1 MCNSIGIVTDS
12 NSGITS
18 KEANEW
24 GVTVIPMPF
33 YINGE
38 LYYEGLT
45 LNQKEFYKFL
55 EDNLDVNTSQPSP
68 GDVMKTWD
76 EVLKE
81 KEYIIYIPMS
91 SSLSGTY
98 ETAVMLAEE
107 YEGKVFVVNNRRISV
122 TQLQSVKDAINLV
135 KKGKSAKEIKEILE
149 DRQYQASIYIVPDT
163 LDYLKKGG
171 RLTPAVA
178 SFAKV
183 LNIKPVLQIQGE
195 KLDAF
200 KKVRG
205 MKQAKRAM
213 KEAIADDIKNRFA
226 SNSNMRIYAAYTGS
240 EEVGI
245 EWKGELEEA
254 FPNYDIQIYPLSLSV
269 SCHIGQ
275 GAIGIACVE
284 ELLLEEYNYKKI
296 NF

>member
-68 GDVMKTWD
+68 GDVMRTWD

-205 MKQAKRAM
+205 MKQAKRVM

-226 SNSNMRIYAAYTGS
+226 GNSNMRIYAAYTGS

-269 SCHIGQ
+269 SCHIGP

-284 ELLLEEYNYKKI
+284 ELL
-296 NF
+296 

>member
-1 MCNSIGIVTDS
+1 MCNSIGIITDS
-12 NSGITS
+12 NSGITL
-18 KEANEW
+18 KEANEL
-24 GVTVIPMPF
+24 GVTIISMPF

-45 LNQKEFYKFL
+45 LSQKEFYEFL
-55 EDNLDVNTSQPSP
+55 DDNAEVNTSQPSP
-68 GDVMKTWD
+68 GDVMKAWD

-107 YEGKVFVVNNRRISV
+107 YEGRVFVVNNRRISV

-135 KKGKSAKEIKEILE
+135 NKGKSAKEIKEILE

-205 MKQAKRAM
+205 MKQAKRTM
-213 KEAIADDIKNRFA
+213 KEAIADDIQNRFA
-226 SNSNMRIYAAYTGS
+226 SNSNMRIYAAYTGN

-245 EWKGELEEA
+245 EWKDELKEA
-254 FPNYDIQIYPLSLSV
+254 FPNYDIKLYPLSLSV
-269 SCHIGQ
+269 SCHIGP

-284 ELLLEEYNYKKI
+284 ELL
-296 NF
+296 

>member
-1 MCNSIGIVTDS
+1 
-12 NSGITS
+12 
-18 KEANEW
+18 
-24 GVTVIPMPF
+24 MPF

-55 EDNLDVNTSQPSP
+55 DDNADVNTSQPSP

-76 EVLKE
+76 EVLKD

-135 KKGKSAKEIKEILE
+135 NKGKSAKEIKEILE

-205 MKQAKRAM
+205 MKQAKRVM

-226 SNSNMRIYAAYTGS
+226 GNSNMRIYAAYTGS

-245 EWKGELEEA
+245 EWKSELEEA

-284 ELLLEEYNYKKI
+284 ELL
-296 NF
+296 

>member
-1 MCNSIGIVTDS
+1 MCNSIGIITDS

-45 LNQKEFYKFL
+45 LSQKEFYKFL
-55 EDNLDVNTSQPSP
+55 DDNAEVNTSQPSP
-68 GDVMKTWD
+68 GDVMKAWD

-135 KKGKSAKEIKEILE
+135 NQGKSAKEIKEILE

-205 MKQAKRAM
+205 MKQAKRVM

-226 SNSNMRIYAAYTGS
+226 GNSNMRIYAAYTGS

-245 EWKGELEEA
+245 EWKSELEEA

-269 SCHIGQ
+269 SCHIGP

-284 ELLLEEYNYKKI
+284 ELL
-296 NF
+296 

>member
-55 EDNLDVNTSQPSP
+55 DDNADVNTSQPSP

-183 LNIKPVLQIQGE
+183 LNINPVLQIQGE

-205 MKQAKRAM
+205 RKQAKRAM

-269 SCHIGQ
+269 SCHIGP

-284 ELLLEEYNYKKI
+284 ELL
-296 NF
+296 

>member
-213 KEAIADDIKNRFA
+213 REAIADDIKNRFA

-284 ELLLEEYNYKKI
+284 ELL
-296 NF
+296 

>member
-1 MCNSIGIVTDS
+1 MCNSIGIITDS

-55 EDNLDVNTSQPSP
+55 DDNADVNTSQPSP

-76 EVLKE
+76 EVLKD

-135 KKGKSAKEIKEILE
+135 NQGKSAKEIKEILE

-205 MKQAKRAM
+205 MKQAKRVM

-226 SNSNMRIYAAYTGS
+226 GNSNMRIYAAYTGS

-245 EWKGELEEA
+245 EWKSELEEA

-269 SCHIGQ
+269 SCHIGP

-284 ELLLEEYNYKKI
+284 ELL
-296 NF
+296 

>member
-68 GDVMKTWD
+68 GDVMRTWD

-183 LNIKPVLQIQGE
+183 LNINPVLQIQGE

-269 SCHIGQ
+269 SCHIGP

-284 ELLLEEYNYKKI
+284 ELL
-296 NF
+296 

>member
-68 GDVMKTWD
+68 GDVMKNWD

-183 LNIKPVLQIQGE
+183 LNINPVLQIQGE

-205 MKQAKRAM
+205 RKQAKRAM

-269 SCHIGQ
+269 SCHIGP

-284 ELLLEEYNYKKI
+284 EL
-296 NF
+296 

>member
-1 MCNSIGIVTDS
+1 MCNSIGIITDS

-18 KEANEW
+18 KEANEL
-24 GVTVIPMPF
+24 GVTIIPMPF

-45 LNQKEFYKFL
+45 LSQKEFYKFL
-55 EDNLDVNTSQPSP
+55 DDNAEVNTSQPSP
-68 GDVMKTWD
+68 GDVMKAWD

-107 YEGKVFVVNNRRISV
+107 YEGRVFVVNNRRISV

-135 KKGKSAKEIKEILE
+135 NQGKSAKEIKEILE

-205 MKQAKRAM
+205 MKQAKRTM
-213 KEAIADDIKNRFA
+213 KEAIADDIQNRFA
-226 SNSNMRIYAAYTGS
+226 SNSNMRIYAAYTGN

-245 EWKGELEEA
+245 EWKDELKEA
-254 FPNYDIQIYPLSLSV
+254 FPNYDIKLYPLSLSV
-269 SCHIGQ
+269 SCHIGP
-275 GAIGIACVE
+275 GAIGIAYVE
-284 ELLLEEYNYKKI
+284 ELL
-296 NF
+296 

>member
-68 GDVMKTWD
+68 GDVMRTWD

-135 KKGKSAKEIKEILE
+135 KKGKSVKEIKEILE

-269 SCHIGQ
+269 SCHIGP

-284 ELLLEEYNYKKI
+284 ELL
-296 NF
+296 

>member
-1 MCNSIGIVTDS
+1 MCNSIGIITDS

-18 KEANEW
+18 KEANEL
-24 GVTVIPMPF
+24 GVTIIPMPF

-45 LNQKEFYKFL
+45 LSQKEFYKFL
-55 EDNLDVNTSQPSP
+55 DDNAEVNTSQPSP
-68 GDVMKTWD
+68 GDVMKAWD

-107 YEGKVFVVNNRRISV
+107 YEGRVFVVNNRRISV

-135 KKGKSAKEIKEILE
+135 NQGKSAKEIKEILE

-205 MKQAKRAM
+205 MKQAKRTM
-213 KEAIADDIKNRFA
+213 KEAIADDIQNRFA
-226 SNSNMRIYAAYTGS
+226 SNLNMRIYAAYTGN

-245 EWKGELEEA
+245 EWKDELKEA
-254 FPNYDIQIYPLSLSV
+254 FPNYDIKLYPLSLSV
-269 SCHIGQ
+269 SCHIGP

-284 ELLLEEYNYKKI
+284 ELL
-296 NF
+296 

>member
-68 GDVMKTWD
+68 GDVMRTWD

-107 YEGKVFVVNNRRISV
+107 YKGKVFVVNNRRISV

-213 KEAIADDIKNRFA
+213 REAIADDIKDRFA

-269 SCHIGQ
+269 SCHIGP

-284 ELLLEEYNYKKI
+284 ELL
-296 NF
+296 

>member
-68 GDVMKTWD
+68 GDVMRTWD

-284 ELLLEEYNYKKI
+284 ELL
-296 NF
+296 

>member
-213 KEAIADDIKNRFA
+213 KEAIDDDIKNRFA

-254 FPNYDIQIYPLSLSV
+254 FPNYDIQLYPLSLSV
-269 SCHIGQ
+269 SCHIGP

-284 ELLLEEYNYKKI
+284 ELL
-296 NF
+296 

>member
-55 EDNLDVNTSQPSP
+55 EDNLDVNTSQQSP

-240 EEVGI
+240 EEIGI

-254 FPNYDIQIYPLSLSV
+254 FPNYDIQLYPLSLSV
-269 SCHIGQ
+269 SCHIGP

-284 ELLLEEYNYKKI
+284 ELL
-296 NF
+296 

>member
-55 EDNLDVNTSQPSP
+55 DDNADVNTSQPSP

-76 EVLKE
+76 EVLKD

-135 KKGKSAKEIKEILE
+135 NKGKSAKEIKEILE

-205 MKQAKRAM
+205 MKQAKRVM

-284 ELLLEEYNYKKI
+284 ELL
-296 NF
+296 

>member
-68 GDVMKTWD
+68 GDVMRTWD

-135 KKGKSAKEIKEILE
+135 RKGKSAKEIKEILE

-183 LNIKPVLQIQGE
+183 LNINPVLQIQGE

-205 MKQAKRAM
+205 RKQAKRAM

-269 SCHIGQ
+269 SCHIGP

-284 ELLLEEYNYKKI
+284 ELL
-296 NF
+296 

>member
-55 EDNLDVNTSQPSP
+55 DDNADVNTSQPSP

-107 YEGKVFVVNNRRISV
+107 YEGRVFVVNNRRISV

-135 KKGKSAKEIKEILE
+135 NKGKSAKEIKEILE

-213 KEAIADDIKNRFA
+213 KEAIDDDIKNRFA
-226 SNSNMRIYAAYTGS
+226 SNSNMRIYAAYTGN
-240 EEVGI
+240 EERGI

-254 FPNYDIQIYPLSLSV
+254 FPNYDIQLYPLSLSV
-269 SCHIGQ
+269 SCHIGP
-275 GAIGIACVE
+275 GALGIACVE
-284 ELLLEEYNYKKI
+284 ELL
-296 NF
+296 

>member
-68 GDVMKTWD
+68 GDVMRTWD

-269 SCHIGQ
+269 SCHIGP

-284 ELLLEEYNYKKI
+284 ELL
-296 NF
+296 

>member
-68 GDVMKTWD
+68 GDVMRTWD

-213 KEAIADDIKNRFA
+213 KEAIADDIKDRFA

-269 SCHIGQ
+269 SCHIGP

-284 ELLLEEYNYKKI
+284 ELL
-296 NF
+296 

>member
-183 LNIKPVLQIQGE
+183 LNINPVLQIQGE

-269 SCHIGQ
+269 SCHIGP

-284 ELLLEEYNYKKI
+284 ELL
-296 NF
+296 

>member
-213 KEAIADDIKNRFA
+213 REAIADDIKNRFA

-269 SCHIGQ
+269 SCHIGP

-284 ELLLEEYNYKKI
+284 ELL
-296 NF
+296 

>member
-226 SNSNMRIYAAYTGS
+226 GNSNMRIYAAYTGN
-240 EEVGI
+240 EEIGI
-245 EWKGELEEA
+245 EWKDELKEA
-254 FPNYDIQIYPLSLSV
+254 FPNYDIQLYPLSLSV
-269 SCHIGQ
+269 SCHIGP

-284 ELLLEEYNYKKI
+284 ELL
-296 NF
+296 

>member
-245 EWKGELEEA
+245 EWKSELEEA

-269 SCHIGQ
+269 SCHIGP

-284 ELLLEEYNYKKI
+284 ELL
-296 NF
+296 

>member
-135 KKGKSAKEIKEILE
+135 RKGKSAKEIKEILE

-213 KEAIADDIKNRFA
+213 REAIADDIKNRFA

-269 SCHIGQ
+269 SCHIGP

-284 ELLLEEYNYKKI
+284 ELL
-296 NF
+296 

>member
-68 GDVMKTWD
+68 GDVMRTWD

-183 LNIKPVLQIQGE
+183 LNINPVLQIQGE

-284 ELLLEEYNYKKI
+284 ELL
-296 NF
+296 

>member
-1 MCNSIGIVTDS
+1 MCNSIGIITDS

-55 EDNLDVNTSQPSP
+55 DDNADVNTSQPSP

-135 KKGKSAKEIKEILE
+135 NKGKSAKEIKEILE

-205 MKQAKRAM
+205 MKQAKRVM

-226 SNSNMRIYAAYTGS
+226 GNSNMRIYAAYTGS

-245 EWKGELEEA
+245 EWKSELEEA

-269 SCHIGQ
+269 SCHIGP

-284 ELLLEEYNYKKI
+284 ELL
-296 NF
+296 

>member
-1 MCNSIGIVTDS
+1 MCNSIGIITDS

-18 KEANEW
+18 KEANEL
-24 GVTVIPMPF
+24 GVTIIPMPF

-45 LNQKEFYKFL
+45 LSQKEFYKFL
-55 EDNLDVNTSQPSP
+55 DDNAEVNTSQPSP
-68 GDVMKTWD
+68 GDVMKAWD

-107 YEGKVFVVNNRRISV
+107 YEGRVFVVNNRRISV

-135 KKGKSAKEIKEILE
+135 NQGKSAKEIKEILE

-205 MKQAKRAM
+205 MKQAKRTM
-213 KEAIADDIKNRFA
+213 KEAIADDIQNRFA
-226 SNSNMRIYAAYTGS
+226 SNSNMRIYAAYTGN

-245 EWKGELEEA
+245 EWKDELKDA
-254 FPNYDIQIYPLSLSV
+254 FPNYDIKLYPLSLSV
-269 SCHIGQ
+269 SCHIGP

-284 ELLLEEYNYKKI
+284 ELL
-296 NF
+296 

>member
-68 GDVMKTWD
+68 GDVMRTWD

-183 LNIKPVLQIQGE
+183 LNINPVLQIQGE

-205 MKQAKRAM
+205 RKQAKRAM
-213 KEAIADDIKNRFA
+213 KEAIADDIKDRFA

-269 SCHIGQ
+269 SCHIGP

-284 ELLLEEYNYKKI
+284 ELL
-296 NF
+296 

>member
-68 GDVMKTWD
+68 GDVMKNWD

-245 EWKGELEEA
+245 EWKSELEEA

-269 SCHIGQ
+269 SCHIGP

-284 ELLLEEYNYKKI
+284 ELL
-296 NF
+296 

>member
-1 MCNSIGIVTDS
+1 MCNSIGIITDS

-18 KEANEW
+18 KEANEL
-24 GVTVIPMPF
+24 GVTIIPMPF

-45 LNQKEFYKFL
+45 LSQKEFYKFL
-55 EDNLDVNTSQPSP
+55 DDNAEVNTSQPSP
-68 GDVMKTWD
+68 GDVMKAWD

-135 KKGKSAKEIKEILE
+135 NKGKSAKEIKEILE

-205 MKQAKRAM
+205 MKQAKRTM
-213 KEAIADDIKNRFA
+213 KEAIADDIQNRFA
-226 SNSNMRIYAAYTGS
+226 SNSNMRIYAAYTGN

-245 EWKGELEEA
+245 EWKDELKEA
-254 FPNYDIQIYPLSLSV
+254 FPNYDIKLYPLSLSV
-269 SCHIGQ
+269 SCHIGP

-284 ELLLEEYNYKKI
+284 ELL
-296 NF
+296 

>member
-68 GDVMKTWD
+68 GDVMRTWD

-81 KEYIIYIPMS
+81 KEYIINIPMS

-107 YEGKVFVVNNRRISV
+107 QEGKVFVVNNRRISV

-284 ELLLEEYNYKKI
+284 ELLQKNIIIKRY
-296 NF
+296 F

>member
-269 SCHIGQ
+269 SCHIGP

-284 ELLLEEYNYKKI
+284 ELL
-296 NF
+296 

>member
-55 EDNLDVNTSQPSP
+55 DDNADVNTSQPSP

-269 SCHIGQ
+269 SCHIGP

-284 ELLLEEYNYKKI
+284 ELL
-296 NF
+296 